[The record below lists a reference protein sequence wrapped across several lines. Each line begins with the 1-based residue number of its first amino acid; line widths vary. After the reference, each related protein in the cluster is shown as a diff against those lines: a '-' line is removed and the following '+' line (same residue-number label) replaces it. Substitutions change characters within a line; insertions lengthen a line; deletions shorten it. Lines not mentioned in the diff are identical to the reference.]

1 VVLETP
7 VVLQLALHDSFERP
21 APHLC
26 KPKDQNR
33 FSHSRGERLN
43 RKWKENTMPA
53 PGGLIDVHAH
63 YLPPGYLE
71 TATAALKGLP
81 DGMPYMPGWQPK
93 AAMEMMDRQGIATAM
108 LSVSSP
114 GVYFGNDEPA
124 RRLARSVNEFAAR
137 TAQDHPG
144 RFGVFAS
151 LPLPNVDAAL
161 EEVDYAAGTLKA
173 DGFVMLTNYG
183 GIYLGDAKFA
193 PVFDELNR
201 RRAIVFV
208 HPTSPPC
215 SETIGLGYP
224 RPMIEFP
231 FDSTRAITNLVFS
244 GTLERCPAVRI
255 IVPHAGGTLPFLARR
270 IARVA
275 SGMNLGR
282 SESARAA
289 FVEALST
296 LFYDTAAASGDNSL
310 ASLLTLVDSSQIL
323 FGSDYPFMPEAA
335 LVQTVNE
342 LRTSHLLKKKDLR
355 AIEARNATKLF
366 ARG

>member
-1 VVLETP
+1 
-7 VVLQLALHDSFERP
+7 
-21 APHLC
+21 
-26 KPKDQNR
+26 
-33 FSHSRGERLN
+33 
-43 RKWKENTMPA
+43 MPG

-81 DGMPYMPGWQPK
+81 DGMLFMPGWQPET
-93 AAMEMMDRQGIATAM
+93 ALEMMDRQGIATAM

-114 GVYFGNDEPA
+114 GVHFGNDKAA

-144 RFGVFAS
+144 RFGVFAT

-161 EEVDYAAGTLKA
+161 EEINYAVGTLKV

-183 GIYLGDAKFA
+183 GSYLGDAKFD
-193 PVFDELNR
+193 PVFDELNGR
-201 RRAIVFV
+201 IAIVFI

-215 SETIGLGYP
+215 WEKMGLGFP

-231 FDSTRAITNLVFS
+231 FDSTRAVTNLVLS
-244 GTLERCPAVRI
+244 GTLERCPDLRI

-282 SESARAA
+282 SGSPRTDII
-289 FVEALST
+289 EALRK

-310 ASLLTLVDSSQIL
+310 ASLLTLVNSSQVL

-335 LVQTVNE
+335 IVQTIGE
-342 LRTSHLLKKKDLR
+342 LRTSQLLRTEELR
-355 AIEARNATKLF
+355 AIETGNAMKLF
-366 ARG
+366 ARGRVGH